1 MNLNQ
6 MIESEIANGY
16 GDANA
21 QSKVCQDIIL
31 KAIANSSLSR
41 NMTIKGG
48 VVMRSK
54 TGSVRR
60 ATQDL
65 DIDFIR
71 YSLEDESIDLFI
83 RKLNCIQG
91 ISIQREGVIEELKQ
105 QDYHG
110 KRVYIKI
117 SDDVGNSITSKL
129 DLGVHTHLDIDQE
142 EYCFDVAFDDAGASV
157 LINSNEQMF
166 TEKLKSL
173 LRFGTISTRYKDI
186 FDLYY
191 LSGNV
196 DCTKLKKCF
205 ESFIFSDEKMREKTE
220 EDIAKRVRMVF
231 SNKNYV
237 RRIENS
243 KVRWLD
249 EDINT
254 IAEGILNTF
263 ENLSTK

>member
-1 MNLNQ
+1 MNLNE
-6 MIESEIANGY
+6 MIELEIANGY

-83 RKLNCIQG
+83 RKLNCIEG
-91 ISIQREGVIEELKQ
+91 LTIQREGNIEELKQ

-110 KRVYIKI
+110 KRVHINI
-117 SDDVGNSITSKL
+117 SDDAGNSIISKL
-129 DLGVHTHLDIDQE
+129 DLGVHTHLDIEQE
-142 EYCFDVAFDDAGASV
+142 EYCFDVAFDENGASV

-173 LRFGTISTRYKDI
+173 LRFGPISTRYKDI

-196 DCTKLKKCF
+196 DGIKLNKCF
-205 ESFIFSDEKMREKTE
+205 ESFIFSDEKMREKSVA
-220 EDIAKRVRMVF
+220 DIAKRVKMVF
-231 SNKNYV
+231 ANKNYV

-243 KVRWLD
+243 KAKWLD

-254 IAEGILNTF
+254 VAEGILMTL
-263 ENLSTK
+263 ENLPA